1 MDTKLYKN
9 KTAIVAF
16 RTYQETKEKVNKIL
30 TESGLDT
37 STVLNVVMQNIA
49 ITGKSPISFD
59 RKISSKL
66 AKIIKNV
73 EKEDKS
79 KEKRE
84 FYQYGT
90 KLSIDKEDYNKLLKI
105 SKEVISEAKEV
116 VEE

>member
-79 KEKRE
+79 KRKS
-84 FYQYGT
+84 FN
-90 KLSIDKEDYNKLLKI
+90 S
-105 SKEVISEAKEV
+105 AKEAIAFLSTI
-116 VEE
+116 